1 MRWPRAY
8 SRAALHAERR
18 THPPALP
25 HRYTRITGKTLDL
38 SSAPMVQ
45 TAKE

>member
-1 MRWPRAY
+1 LTRRPS
-8 SRAALHAERR
+8 SR
-18 THPPALP
+18 
-25 HRYTRITGKTLDL
+25 RYTRITGKTLDL